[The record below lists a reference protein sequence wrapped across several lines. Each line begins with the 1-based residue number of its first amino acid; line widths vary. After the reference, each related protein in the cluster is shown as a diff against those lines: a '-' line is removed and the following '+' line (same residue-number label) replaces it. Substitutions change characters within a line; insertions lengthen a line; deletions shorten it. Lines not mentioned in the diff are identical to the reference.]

1 MTKTQIDCFFEIIRL
16 HSFTRAANE
25 LYISQPAISRN
36 ISKLEEELGFKLF
49 DRSGAELSV
58 TEAGKLMYN
67 FLKSVQKE
75 YNDTLE
81 EIYRV
86 SSSSGRL
93 LRIGCPE
100 IWNPRFFINAVSP
113 ALESAFPGLRLTVE
127 PYRMPELI
135 SRLDNGW
142 FDIVA
147 AHEFNSL
154 AISGPKVEL
163 LTNTGCGI
171 LFSREHFPQARTPA
185 DFSETSF
192 VLYDSNVSRRL
203 GALISEVCAD
213 YGFQPK
219 IRTVGQP
226 ASALF
231 ETAEGKSVMF
241 FSDWDSSA
249 YNGLLEFMP
258 LPKKMSVN
266 IIYYPERLSKTT
278 LEQVKTIK
286 SAFSD

>member
-1 MTKTQIDCFFEIIRL
+1 MTKTQIDCFFSVIRL

-25 LYISQPAISRN
+25 LYISQPAISRH

-49 DRSGAELSV
+49 DRSGGELTV
-58 TEAGKLMYN
+58 TEAGKLMYE
-67 FLKSVQKE
+67 FLKNVQKE

-86 SSSSGRL
+86 NSSSGKL

-100 IWNPRFFINAVSP
+100 IWNPRFFINAISH
-113 ALESAFPGLRLTVE
+113 ALEKAFPGLRFTVE
-127 PYRMPELI
+127 PYRMPELL

-147 AHEFNSL
+147 AHEFNYI
-154 AISGPKVEL
+154 AINGPAVDY
-163 LTNTGCGI
+163 LTDTGCGI
-171 LFSREHFPQARTPA
+171 LFSREHFPEAKTPA

-203 GALISEVCAD
+203 SALISEVCAE

-219 IRTVGQP
+219 IRAVSQP

-231 ETAEGKSVMF
+231 ETAEGKSIMF
-241 FSDWDSSA
+241 FSDWDSEA
-249 YNGLLEFMP
+249 YNGLFEYMP
-258 LPKKMSVN
+258 LSKRMSVN

-278 LEQVKTIK
+278 LEQVEIIK